1 MNTATAAPTS
11 QIEADYFDGRHA
23 RAHRVRAHVSGS
35 QLYLRGSGIAIAVP
49 LAQVQWPPRGQRGA
63 RLAHFANGASL
74 QCADGAAWDAW
85 AEASGLKASAV
96 SRAESSW
103 RWVLGAVAVLVL
115 LVGGMYVWG
124 LPLLSRGVV
133 ALVPHSVDEKIGE
146 VALESLPDEWLV
158 PTQLPMDQQQRL
170 RAAFDRAVQ
179 SAFAP
184 GEAPA
189 YTLRFHKSRLGPNAF
204 ALPGGHIVMT
214 DELVTLVEGRED
226 AIVGVLA
233 HELGHVRHRHG
244 MRALVQVTVLS
255 AVSSLAFG
263 DFSGLFAGLPVL
275 LGHAGYSRDAERE
288 ADGESIRIMLE
299 AGLSPEAMVV
309 FFEKIGTWADEKAAG
324 KGGSKGE
331 KKGEPGKPREESALG
346 IAFSSHPADA
356 ERIARFREA
365 ARRLPAISNTPVP
378 PVTMSLPSGVNS
390 WFSASG
396 MVAMLSLSRQPASAG
411 SSRQAAA
418 AHSDEHKRFILQSF
432 PLRCGV
438 MACAI

>member
-1 MNTATAAPTS
+1 MNTAAAAAPAAH
-11 QIEADYFDGRHA
+11 IEADYFDGRHA
-23 RAHRVRAHVSGS
+23 RAHRVRAHVRGD
-35 QLYLRGSGIAIAVP
+35 QLYLRGNGIVLAVP
-49 LAQVQWPPRGQRGA
+49 LAQVQWPPAGQRGA

-85 AEASGLKASAV
+85 AAASGLKASVVA
-96 SRAESSW
+96 RAEGSW
-103 RWVLGAVAVLVL
+103 RWVLAAVAVLVL
-115 LVGGMYVWG
+115 LVGSLYVWG
-124 LPLLSRGVV
+124 LPWLSRGVV
-133 ALVPHSVDEKIGE
+133 ALVPQSVDERIGE
-146 VALESLPDEWLV
+146 VALESLPDGWLE
-158 PTQLPMDQQQRL
+158 PSKLPAEQQQRL

-189 YTLRFHKSRLGPNAF
+189 YTLRFHKSGLGPNAF
-204 ALPGGHIVMT
+204 ALPGGTIVMT
-214 DELVTLVEGRED
+214 DELVTLVAGRED

-244 MRALVQVTVLS
+244 MRALVQVTVLG

-288 ADGESIRIMLE
+288 ADGESIRIMLK

-309 FFEKIGTWADEKAAG
+309 FFEKIGAWADEKAARKAG
-324 KGGSKGE
+324 RKE
-331 KKGEPGKPREESALG
+331 GEPTTEPGQAREESLLG

-365 ARRLPAISNTPVP
+365 ARAMPAAT
-378 PVTMSLPSGVNS
+378 
-390 WFSASG
+390 
-396 MVAMLSLSRQPASAG
+396 SR
-411 SSRQAAA
+411 
-418 AHSDEHKRFILQSF
+418 
-432 PLRCGV
+432 
-438 MACAI
+438 

>member
-1 MNTATAAPTS
+1 MNHPTNKPAASAPR
-11 QIEADYFDGRHA
+11 QIEADYFDGRQA
-23 RAHRVRAHVSGS
+23 RAHRVRAHVSGG

-49 LAQVQWPPRGQRGA
+49 LAQVQWPPTGQRGT
-63 RLAHFANGASL
+63 RLAHFASGASL
-74 QCADGAAWDAW
+74 QCADGTAWDAW
-85 AEASGLKASAV
+85 AEASGLEASAV
-96 SRAESSW
+96 SRAEGSW
-103 RWVLGAVAVLVL
+103 RWVFVSVAVLVL

-146 VALESLPDEWLV
+146 VALESLPDEWLE
-158 PTQLPMDQQQRL
+158 PTRLPQEQQQRL
-170 RAAFDRAVQ
+170 RAAFDRSVQ

-184 GEAPA
+184 GEAPG

-214 DELVTLVEGRED
+214 DELVTLVNGHED

-244 MRALVQVTVLS
+244 MRALVQVTVLG

-288 ADGESIRIMLE
+288 ADGEAIRIMHR

-309 FFEKIGTWADEKAAG
+309 FFEKIGAWADEKAA
-324 KGGSKGE
+324 
-331 KKGEPGKPREESALG
+331 KKGAQNDRKKDAPGQAREESLLG

-365 ARRLPAISNTPVP
+365 ARAL
-378 PVTMSLPSGVNS
+378 
-390 WFSASG
+390 
-396 MVAMLSLSRQPASAG
+396 PASAA
-411 SSRQAAA
+411 SR
-418 AHSDEHKRFILQSF
+418 
-432 PLRCGV
+432 
-438 MACAI
+438 